1 MSNQPIEIITANN
14 AASYAIAKEM
24 FIAYQQFL
32 GVDLCFQSFEEE
44 LNDLPA
50 MYGAPTGK
58 LLLAF
63 IQDTPVGCVALRKKT
78 DHICEM
84 KRLYV
89 PEQYRGLG
97 IGKKL
102 AHAIVEAAQSL
113 QYKTMVLDTLERLTP
128 AVQLYTQLGF
138 THCAPYYA
146 NPLDGVRFMQKTL

>member
-1 MSNQPIEIITANN
+1 MSNQPIKIITAYSD
-14 AASYAIAKEM
+14 ASYAIAKEM

-50 MYGAPTGK
+50 MYGAPMGK

-63 IQDTPVGCVALRKKT
+63 IEDTPVGCVALRKKT

-102 AHAIVEAAQSL
+102 ATAIVESAQDL
-113 QYKTMVLDTLERLTP
+113 QYQTIVLDTLERLTP
-128 AVQLYTQLGF
+128 ALHVYTQLGF
-138 THCAPYYA
+138 TQCAPYYA
-146 NPLDGVRFMQKTL
+146 NPLEGVRFMQRSL